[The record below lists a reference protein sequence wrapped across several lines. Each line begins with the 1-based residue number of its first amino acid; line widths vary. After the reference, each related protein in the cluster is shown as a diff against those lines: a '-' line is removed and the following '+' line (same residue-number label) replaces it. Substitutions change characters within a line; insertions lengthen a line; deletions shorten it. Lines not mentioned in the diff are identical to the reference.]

1 MKNREQVG
9 DVILEFRRVGNAVKV
24 SAVDTA
30 TYVEVSIMAPVT
42 CSEQEM
48 TVTAIQKLDY
58 VLAKQNKGG
67 DKLGGWRQKR

>member
-24 SAVDTA
+24 SAVDTVS
-30 TYVEVSIMAPVT
+30 YVEVSIVAPVT

-48 TVTAIQKLDY
+48 TIAAIQKLDY

-67 DKLGGWRQKR
+67 QLPGWDRKR